1 MRRLRPLTEDALRA
15 VLTSEL
21 HRSGEL
27 RFIHRLHAVLL
38 VSVGRSCYEVAG
50 WFGADPRSVERWIH
64 AYEQYGAEGL
74 REQQRSGRPAQLTAQ
89 QVQQLG
95 LELAADPDLAGY
107 PQLRWSGKLVA
118 VHLERHYGVLLG
130 ERHCQR
136 LMQGLRQ

>member
-1 MRRLRPLTEDALRA
+1 MHRLRPLTEESLLA

-21 HRSGEL
+21 HRSSEL
-27 RFIHRLHAVLL
+27 RFMHRLHAVLL

-50 WFGADPRSVERWIH
+50 WFNIDRRSVERWIH

-95 LELAADPDLAGY
+95 LELAVDPGRAGY

-118 VHLERHYGVLLG
+118 VHLDRHYGVSLG

-136 LMQGLRQ
+136 LLQGLRH